1 MFSKK
6 CVVIRQ
12 FLLSSICCL
21 VGFSAHANQTTL
33 SGWEK
38 VHIQPG
44 TLTTLSNTQQ
54 PTTEATQLYVTP
66 GTITSGWKQVSV
78 KKTQASVIL
87 YVAEGTAVAG
97 IENIQ
102 AKISYVAPKP
112 PSILK
117 TQTEDLPCLPPLPIP
132 HPKEQGNHAI
142 GMISPVKTKDHF
154 YKTETQVI
162 AYSSFPNSH
171 LQDLELKNNPW
182 KNYFHPTPIST
193 IPFVRGFSGLAPPS
207 E

>member
-1 MFSKK
+1 M
-6 CVVIRQ
+6 VIRQ

-33 SGWEK
+33 SGWEM

-44 TLTTLSNTQQ
+44 TLTTLLNTQQ
-54 PTTEATQLYVTP
+54 PTSEATQLYVTP

-132 HPKEQGNHAI
+132 HPKEQGNLAI
-142 GMISPVKTKDHF
+142 VVISPVKTKEHF
-154 YKTETQVI
+154 STTDTQVI
-162 AYSSFPNSH
+162 AFSSLPTTSFQNLRTTNNSYTTH
-171 LQDLELKNNPW
+171 
-182 KNYFHPTPIST
+182 FHPTHLT
-193 IPFVRGFSGLAPPS
+193 NLPFLSGFSGLAPPT